1 MVPQYI
7 QKLLET
13 LDRGGL
19 HGAVPAETLMEYN
32 HALRVAAGMELA
44 NEMDVLKSAS
54 AAGYGLQGVPFDSES
69 IPGADYSPL
78 MAQSIQVNIDNL
90 TYTRDDLTI
99 SQLFATANCITTTHE
114 WVQRESYGEDGLT
127 LFAAEG
133 SVAPMSKSKFKRL
146 TLNVYHLMEVREYT
160 DVANHVGLMGGLGN
174 ARAIELNDGS
184 LNFLRKKEHA
194 YLWADSACNE
204 LGFTGIFPS
213 LLRDAPAFVID
224 CRGKIPTPQEINT
237 YISFLREAPQLADR
251 TKIKAITSIAGKRAF
266 NNAAIPFSRVD
277 GLAQGKVMDYDFV
290 NSRFDSGVT
299 LQDAVY
305 FDHQRHPWG
314 KKVGTAPPPE
324 FSTLNPALAAI
335 AAPAGSKW
343 TTAETNSAWDYYY
356 WAELHGDGGFSSSG
370 VLGPV
375 TPASAQAIR
384 FRVDNPSDRDGD
396 GGGKFVSLYRARV
409 PNGAAAPTTREQFE
423 WIMDRSLNT
432 VNSGDTE
439 IVDLNETLPGTT
451 NMLIGEFSPRVQQ
464 VVQLMDTYL
473 RPLVRS
479 MATTNPFA
487 MVGHESFKLK
497 MANKM
502 IWLRNMG
509 RNA

>member
-7 QKLLET
+7 EKLLET

-19 HGAVPAETLMEYN
+19 YGAVPAETLMEYN
-32 HALRVAAGMELA
+32 HALRVAAGAELA
-44 NEMDVLKSAS
+44 TEMDFMKSAS

-78 MAQSIQVNIDNL
+78 MTQSIQPNIDNL

-99 SQLFATANCITTTHE
+99 SQLFATTNCITTTHE
-114 WVQRESYGEDGLT
+114 WVQRESYGEEGLT
-127 LFAAEG
+127 LFTGEG

-160 DVANHVGLMGGLGN
+160 DIANHVGLMGGLGN
-174 ARAIELNDGS
+174 ARAIEMNDGA

-194 YLWADSACNE
+194 YLWADSRCNE

-213 LLRDAPAFVID
+213 LAREAPAFVID
-224 CRGKIPTPQEINT
+224 CRGQIPTPQEINT
-237 YISFLREAPQLADR
+237 YISFLREAPNLADR

-277 GLAQGKVMDYDFV
+277 GLAQNKVMDYDFA

-314 KKVGTAPPPE
+314 RKVGSAPPPE
-324 FSTLNPALAAI
+324 ISTLSLVLAAI
-335 AAPAGSKW
+335 TAPAGSKW
-343 TTAETNSAWDYYY
+343 TTAETNSAYDYYY
-356 WAELHGDGGFSSSG
+356 WVELHGDGGFTSSG
-370 VLGPV
+370 VQGPV
-375 TPASAQAIR
+375 TPASNQAIR
-384 FRVDNPSDRDGD
+384 LRMDTPADRDGD
-396 GGGKFVSLYRARV
+396 NGAKYVSIFRARKV
-409 PNGAAAPTTREQFE
+409 AGAAAPTDRTEFE
-423 WIMDRSLNT
+423 WIMDEPLNK
-432 VNSGDTE
+432 VHAGDTE
-439 IVDLNETLPGTT
+439 IVDLNLTLPGTT
-451 NMLIGEFSPRVQQ
+451 NMLIGEFSPRVHQ

-487 MVGHESFKLK
+487 LVSHESFKLK
-497 MANKM
+497 MQNKM
-502 IWLRNMG
+502 IWLKNMG